1 MPPGDEPVSSLGES
15 GLLERVFAK
24 LPSAPSGEI
33 WSGDDAA
40 VITVGDSSCLLTT
53 DAIVEGVDFELTSAS
68 GYDIGW
74 KAIAVNA
81 SDIAA
86 MGGRPTRAVA
96 TLYLRPD
103 HAVELVDDVLSG
115 LLAGADRYGLAIVGG
130 DVTEAAE
137 LAVSIALLGDVG
149 ANGPVLR
156 SGAMAGESLWV
167 TGTLGGARA
176 GHLVLTGAVDAD
188 RDDPEVARC
197 IKRQLRPTARIEAG
211 RVLGG
216 VATAMI
222 DLSDGL
228 ALDLQRLLD
237 ASGVSCIVEASSIPI
252 DPAIA
257 ALDLDPLETA
267 IVGGEDFELLFTAN
281 ADELDHAIGE
291 LATTDTKVARI
302 GTITAEG
309 EGATIG
315 DRSLADW
322 TKESWDHLR
331 PR

>member
-137 LAVSIALLGDVG
+137 LAVSIALLGDIG
-149 ANGPVLR
+149 ENGPVLR
-156 SGAMAGESLWV
+156 SGAMP
-167 TGTLGGARA
+167 GA
-176 GHLVLTGAVDAD
+176 
-188 RDDPEVARC
+188 
-197 IKRQLRPTARIEAG
+197 IE
-211 RVLGG
+211 
-216 VATAMI
+216 
-222 DLSDGL
+222 
-228 ALDLQRLLD
+228 
-237 ASGVSCIVEASSIPI
+237 
-252 DPAIA
+252 
-257 ALDLDPLETA
+257 
-267 IVGGEDFELLFTAN
+267 
-281 ADELDHAIGE
+281 E
-291 LATTDTKVARI
+291 LAGTDTKVARI
-302 GTITAEG
+302 GSITAEG
-309 EGATIG
+309 VGATIG